1 MPKSA
6 MLYRAF
12 IMNNNSED
20 NKKPAKYADSSI
32 SDKAFKRAILWFC
45 IYCTLFIIG
54 VIFMV
59 NADGLSMG

>member
-1 MPKSA
+1 
-6 MLYRAF
+6 
-12 IMNNNSED
+12 MNSNSED